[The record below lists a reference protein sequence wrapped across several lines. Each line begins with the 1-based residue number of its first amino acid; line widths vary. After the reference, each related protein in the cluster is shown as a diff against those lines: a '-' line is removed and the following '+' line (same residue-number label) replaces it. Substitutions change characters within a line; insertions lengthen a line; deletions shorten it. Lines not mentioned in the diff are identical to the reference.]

1 MAYSDVEKAEALIRL
16 AVNRY
21 DLDRTARETGV
32 SRSSLKRWLKNEPKK
47 SVFELLER
55 AIERLLMNIPTAMT
69 GQEWAIALG
78 ILLDKWLLAQG
89 EPTSRA
95 ETIERR
101 IGDLSDD
108 EYDQLL
114 SQARSILDEATG
126 GGAAA

>member
-1 MAYSDVEKAEALIRL
+1 MAYGDIEKAEALIKL
-16 AVNRY
+16 AQNRY
-21 DLDRTARETGV
+21 DLDRTARETGI

-55 AIERLLMNIPTAMT
+55 AIQQLLMSIPTTMT

-114 SQARSILDEATG
+114 SQARSILDEAAG